1 MVRRINSNVTYADE
15 NQAET
20 IISKDTLVKV
30 LSCRIDKTYKT
41 GVKVKAK
48 IIETNTIIYID
59 ASFIEFVYEVEE
71 EDDYDGPF

>member
-20 IISKDTLVKV
+20 VLSKDKIIKV
-30 LSCRIDKTYKT
+30 LSCRLDKTYKT

-59 ASFIEFVYEVEE
+59 ASFIEFLP
-71 EDDYDGPF
+71 EDTEDYDMAF